1 MSSFPQPIRTL
12 AGTAA
17 LAVGLATTFACTS
30 GRESLAEPPTPAQN
44 QSYEPVT
51 NNLYE
56 NYAPVSDAVRQEKEA
71 LTTELDEQ
79 LVLVDLKIEE
89 AEDYFRR
96 NAGSTEQ
103 GREQLVDRMDEERE
117 RLVDAYQTINA
128 ATNEE
133 WEEAKEQV
141 REVIR
146 EVNLA
151 ISELAATLEP

>member
-30 GRESLAEPPTPAQN
+30 GRETLTEVSATPQGQALD
-44 QSYEPVT
+44 PAT
-51 NNLYE
+51 NSLYE
-56 NYAPVSDAVRQEKEA
+56 KYAPVSDAVRQQKEA

-89 AEDYFRR
+89 VEDYYRR
-96 NAGSTEQ
+96 NSGSTEQ

-117 RLVDAYQTINA
+117 RLVAAYQTINA
-128 ATNEE
+128 ATNES

-146 EVNLA
+146 QVSLA
-151 ISELAATLEP
+151 INELAATLEP